1 MYILDNP
8 FHASNLVCVSLSSEF
23 NDARER
29 NEYLAKDVG
38 EYKVSPMSRVL
49 NLLPR
54 YVPMATG
61 HEENI

>member
-1 MYILDNP
+1 MLQIL
-8 FHASNLVCVSLSSEF
+8 FVSLSSEF
-23 NDARER
+23 NNARLGER